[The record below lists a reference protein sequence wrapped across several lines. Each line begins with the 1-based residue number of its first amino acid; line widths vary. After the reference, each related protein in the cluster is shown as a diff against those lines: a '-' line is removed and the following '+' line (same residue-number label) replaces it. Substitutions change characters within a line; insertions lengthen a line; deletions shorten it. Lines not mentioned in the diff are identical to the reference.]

1 MFKRVIEE
9 TKTAYKSTVTDSLD
23 ELTNIHL
30 QIKSKIS
37 SKDKESASKPNKA
50 ILEKE
55 HREIKDKA
63 LGKLGLHNLDEIVDY
78 FEDSEWNEFLT
89 LY

>member
-55 HREIKDKA
+55 NRVIKDKA